1 MKMADSKFEQR
12 FEQMEAGLNNA
23 DNAMFAVGVGGA
35 VVGAV
40 GSRVAKVAPEGSHG
54 FPRQAPENV
63 LGR

>member
-1 MKMADSKFEQR
+1 
-12 FEQMEAGLNNA
+12 
-23 DNAMFAVGVGGA
+23 MFAVGVGGA